1 MKYIWRNLQKLMFF
15 VYFINS
21 CMVIV
26 NELKT
31 HKSNNGAI
39 PCIKFVRELCPLT
52 DWFYKHNFDLAS
64 WSTEFV

>member
-1 MKYIWRNLQKLMFF
+1 
-15 VYFINS
+15 
-21 CMVIV
+21 MVIV
-26 NELKT
+26 NEFKT

-39 PCIKFVRELCPLT
+39 PCIKFVHELCPLT